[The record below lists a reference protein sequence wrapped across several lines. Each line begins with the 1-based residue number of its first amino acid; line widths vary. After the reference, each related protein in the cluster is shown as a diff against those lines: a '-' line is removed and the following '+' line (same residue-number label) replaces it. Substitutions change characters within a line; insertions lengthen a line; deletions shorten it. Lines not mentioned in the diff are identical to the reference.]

1 MPSIQRPATP
11 AAFARSVVS
20 TDDPAVAAEARA
32 HGAEVI
38 DRPPELSLTTSSQ
51 EQALWH
57 AVQNWPLDAAGY
69 VAVAMLRPT
78 SPFTRSQD
86 IDRAMEPILAGD
98 ADATL
103 TVVDDYGYFW
113 TKGDDGWRMYFQTRV
128 RHQDRTPW
136 KRESGNVYGV
146 RYGSFLKTGKLFSGR
161 VQPVTV
167 SVSSWLDINGP
178 RDLAIAEVLEPTAAR
193 AARGRH
199 ERGTVVAAEGQADRL
214 LPGLHAGD
222 GEGGVCA
229 AGPAACGSTRRKTCA
244 RPGN

>member
-1 MPSIQRPATP
+1 MTDSDEQRVLAVILAGHESQTLSGMNLKRLGGVTLTGRSIQ
-11 AAFARSVVS
+11 AARNARCVRTVVVS

-113 TKGDDGWRMYFQTRV
+113 TKGDNGWRMYFQTRV

-178 RDLAIAEVLEPTAAR
+178 RDLAIAEALEAYCR
-193 AARGRH
+193 QG
-199 ERGTVVAAEGQADRL
+199 
-214 LPGLHAGD
+214 
-222 GEGGVCA
+222 GEGT
-229 AGPAACGSTRRKTCA
+229 P
-244 RPGN
+244 